1 MGSDRN
7 SYSFKVLW
15 LSLLNDEDPFKNGS
29 TRVLTTFLPKSKEI
43 NFRRAA
49 DSVDPGQILLNL
61 EPSKLL

>member
-7 SYSFKVLW
+7 SNSFKLLW

-29 TRVLTTFLPKSKEI
+29 TRVLTFLPKSKEI
-43 NFRRAA
+43 NFRQAA